1 MEAHKPIEACF
12 LIQHPDS
19 LVSDSLARGVK
30 QKLLLMIEYNL
41 ICKYAAFITSKDL
54 SLTNKQSYTSRSD
67 SWLIF
72 SFQRWRMHFIQLS
85 GLCNLYVIFI
95 EKENIIHLETFTF
108 LSNSY
113 LMPNNWIGKWR
124 EPNKI
129 KLSLFSIYWYFS
141 IFFQKA
147 LRLNEGDWVISEG
160 PTLVVMICFSLK
172 EVRRL

>member
-19 LVSDSLARGVK
+19 LVKRESDSLARGVK

-129 KLSLFSIYWYFS
+129 KLSLFFLFIDIFQYFS
-141 IFFQKA
+141 KKRLG
-147 LRLNEGDWVISEG
+147 LR
-160 PTLVVMICFSLK
+160 
-172 EVRRL
+172 RRTGWFRKVLHWL